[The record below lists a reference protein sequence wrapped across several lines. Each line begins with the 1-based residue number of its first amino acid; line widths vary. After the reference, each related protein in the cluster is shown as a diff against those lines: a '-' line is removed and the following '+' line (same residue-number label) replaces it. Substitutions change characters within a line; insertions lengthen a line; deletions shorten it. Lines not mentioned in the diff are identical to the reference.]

1 MLCGILT
8 TNSTTPFLKNRYFD
22 LPKLVGNLFKV
33 NNKKVEIK
41 IKTRVA
47 FGIAGMTRFLN
58 YFSRYSFAL

>member
-1 MLCGILT
+1 MLCRILT

-22 LPKLVGNLFKV
+22 LPKLVGNLFRV

-47 FGIAGMTRFLN
+47 FGIAEMTRF
-58 YFSRYSFAL
+58 